1 MKKILF
7 IILVLVAKI
16 CFSQNGYDWG
26 KDKPQAESR
35 FTFVKLYYNSPQ
47 YLECKPQIQ
56 WLCKEA
62 PNLHKD
68 LYVMG
73 AEVYRKATE
82 ETKDS
87 IQKIAFQDSTL
98 YMYRQQINRF
108 NLKAEGYNYMSKV
121 AYTYLSVRPN
131 QWDTIAAIY
140 NKCVEL
146 NDTNTFV
153 ENIYFYM
160 AANSVMKQIK
170 KLDDLQYLEK
180 YQKVVNLLA
189 YQKRKYKTNTQML
202 AYIDNLN
209 TSCTTMFNQYLT
221 LTCDNISKVYD
232 FDALTLD
239 QAKRAQQIMISS
251 ACTKDAKYLKVLV
264 RLYELEKND
273 EHTKALADYYY
284 SNDLKTKAVELYQ
297 DIITTSTD
305 KTYKGASSYVLM
317 AYYTGNKEK
326 VRSYARTCIN
336 NNYQVKA
343 AYETIGDLYQASL
356 NDCRDKD
363 DIVKTRAIY
372 IAAYNNFKLAG
383 NSAKMAKAKEQFPS
397 TEELFVGNHKVGQ
410 VVNTGCW
417 INEDVVLQSR

>member
-1 MKKILF
+1 MKKIIF
-7 IILVLVAKI
+7 IVLVLFAKI
-16 CFSQNGYDWG
+16 SFSQNGYDWG
-26 KDKPQAESR
+26 KDKLQAESK
-35 FTFVKLYYNSPQ
+35 FTYVKLYYNSPQ

-73 AEVYRKATE
+73 AEVYRKAAE
-82 ETKDS
+82 ATKDS
-87 IQKIAFQDSTL
+87 LQKITYQDSTL

-160 AANSVMKQIK
+160 AANSVMKQVK

-189 YQKRKYKTNTQML
+189 YQKRKYKTNAQML

-209 TSCTTMFNQYLT
+209 SSCATMLNQYLT
-221 LTCDNISKVYD
+221 LTCDNISKVYN

-239 QAKRAQQIMISS
+239 QAKRAQQIMITSS
-251 ACTKDAKYLKVLV
+251 CTKDAKYLKVLN

-273 EHTKALADYYY
+273 EHTKDLADYYY
-284 SNDLKTKAVELYQ
+284 SNDLKAKGVELYQ
-297 DIITTSTD
+297 DIFTTSTD

-317 AYYTGNKEK
+317 AYYSGNKEK
-326 VRSYARTCIN
+326 VRSYARSCIN
-336 NNYQVKA
+336 NDYQVKK

-356 NDCRDKD
+356 NDCREKD

-397 TEELFVGNHKVGQ
+397 TEELFVGNYKIGQ

-417 INEDVVLQSR
+417 INEDIILQSR